1 VARESGA
8 GIHDLAV
15 ISGHGISVVYG
26 GDTSSLSQSLL
37 FITITVEGPWGKN
50 SRGELHELTR
60 QNLAVAGY
68 GRSSAAAV
76 LRQAG
81 PLSHHADVQ
90 RNLKGFGATLG
101 HIPGGRV
108 KNVESQGFASTP
120 SNLYHSIM
128 RSPSQITPVTRRI
141 FGTLFLL
148 NFTLLSAA
156 MAGKTGFKAKWRHLT
171 DLPHSGA
178 RHPIMVLPYPMPL
191 AIFRSVGSVHGV
203 ARLGVTFEH
212 PHTRHGAGLWR
223 VCFPPCLVSPV
234 RRCALVFGG
243 CALPPV
249 SFWSLEGA
257 LSPLSR

>member
-1 VARESGA
+1 MARESGA

-101 HIPGGRV
+101 HIPGGQV

-141 FGTLFLL
+141 FGT
-148 NFTLLSAA
+148 
-156 MAGKTGFKAKWRHLT
+156 
-171 DLPHSGA
+171 
-178 RHPIMVLPYPMPL
+178 V
-191 AIFRSVGSVHGV
+191 
-203 ARLGVTFEH
+203 RLRGIE
-212 PHTRHGAGLWR
+212 TR
-223 VCFPPCLVSPV
+223 
-234 RRCALVFGG
+234 
-243 CALPPV
+243 
-249 SFWSLEGA
+249 
-257 LSPLSR
+257 